1 MDNQDDPYDEGTE
14 LDQEQT
20 VKDGADDETK
30 PEAFL
35 APKSAFGQNPVV
47 GATHKVKIEA
57 ILDTEVQ
64 LSVVDSEQ
72 SAGDQSQQQTAP
84 DESSS
89 LYE

>member
-1 MDNQDDPYDEGTE
+1 MENDMYDEGAE
-14 LDQEQT
+14 LDQERT
-20 VKDGADDETK
+20 VKDGADEEK
-30 PEAFL
+30 AESFL
-35 APKSAFGQNPVV
+35 GPKSAFGPNPAV

-64 LSVVDSEQ
+64 LSVLDSEQ
-72 SAGDQSQQQTAP
+72 SAGGQSQQQTAP